1 MRRRLYEP
9 EHEQYRSTVREFVE
23 REVVP
28 HQARWESER
37 MVDRP
42 TWLAAGRQGVIGLA
56 VPEEYGGSG
65 VDDIRYR
72 SVVIEELAGVGAAS
86 LNSGFGLQDD
96 ITLPYLMDLAT
107 PEQKKRWLPGLAA
120 GELIGAIA
128 MTEPGAG
135 SDLQGIRTTAV
146 RNGSDWVLN
155 GAKTFITNGIASDLV
170 IVVARS
176 DPEGGS
182 RGLSLF
188 VVERDMPGFTR
199 GRKLEKMG
207 LHAQD
212 TAELFFD
219 AVRVPARNLLGSEGR
234 GFHHLMERLPR
245 ERLGIT
251 LQALY
256 GAQAVLSWT
265 VAYTKER
272 TAFGKP
278 LAQFQNT
285 QFELADMKTEVDVLQ
300 AYVDASM
307 LALNDGELT
316 AVEAAQGKLAATEA
330 QRRNVDRCV
339 QLFGGYGYM
348 MEYPVSRAYIDAR
361 VQTIYGGTSEVMRT
375 IIARDL
381 TGLR

>member
-72 SVVIEELAGVGAAS
+72 SVVIEELARVGAAS
-86 LNSGFGLQDD
+86 LNSGFGVQDD

-135 SDLQGIRTTAV
+135 GDLQGIRTTAV
-146 RNGSDWVLN
+146 RDGSDWVLN
-155 GAKTFITNGIASDLV
+155 GAKTFITNGITSDL
-170 IVVARS
+170 A
-176 DPEGGS
+176 
-182 RGLSLF
+182 
-188 VVERDMPGFTR
+188 
-199 GRKLEKMG
+199 
-207 LHAQD
+207 
-212 TAELFFD
+212 TA
-219 AVRVPARNLLGSEGR
+219 
-234 GFHHLMERLPR
+234 
-245 ERLGIT
+245 
-251 LQALY
+251 
-256 GAQAVLSWT
+256 
-265 VAYTKER
+265 
-272 TAFGKP
+272 
-278 LAQFQNT
+278 
-285 QFELADMKTEVDVLQ
+285 
-300 AYVDASM
+300 
-307 LALNDGELT
+307 
-316 AVEAAQGKLAATEA
+316 EA
-330 QRRNVDRCV
+330 QRRIVDRCV
-339 QLFGGYGYM
+339 QLFGGCGYM
-348 MEYPVSRAYIDAR
+348 MEHPVSRACVDAR
-361 VQTIYGGTSEVMRT
+361 VQTIYGGTSEVMRA

>member
-1 MRRRLYEP
+1 
-9 EHEQYRSTVREFVE
+9 
-23 REVVP
+23 
-28 HQARWESER
+28 
-37 MVDRP
+37 
-42 TWLAAGRQGVIGLA
+42 
-56 VPEEYGGSG
+56 
-65 VDDIRYR
+65 
-72 SVVIEELAGVGAAS
+72 
-86 LNSGFGLQDD
+86 
-96 ITLPYLMDLAT
+96 
-107 PEQKKRWLPGLAA
+107 
-120 GELIGAIA
+120 

-146 RNGSDWVLN
+146 RDGGNWVLN

-188 VVERDMPGFTR
+188 VVERGMPGFTR

-219 AVRVPARNLLGSEGR
+219 DVRVPDRNLLGTEGR
-234 GFHHLMERLPR
+234 GFLHLMERLPR

-285 QFELADMKTEVDVLQ
+285 QFELADMKTEIDVLQ

-307 LALNDGELT
+307 LALNEGELT
-316 AVEAAQGKLAATEA
+316 AVEAAQGKLATTEA
-330 QRRNVDRCV
+330 QRRIVDRCV